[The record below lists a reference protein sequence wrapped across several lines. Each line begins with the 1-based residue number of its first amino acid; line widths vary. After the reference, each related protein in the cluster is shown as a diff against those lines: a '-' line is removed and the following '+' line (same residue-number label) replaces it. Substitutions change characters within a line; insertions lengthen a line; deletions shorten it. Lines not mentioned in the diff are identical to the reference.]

1 MNFKDKNVWIHIVF
15 IALIVIIA
23 GVSAFRLYRWNKGTR
38 NPEADIEQVDPS
50 EFDTETMDMILPMDG
65 SLLEGHEDDGE
76 LTILCLGN
84 NPFSDERGEN
94 GLAAKIA
101 EKTNATVYNCA
112 FPDSSVAC
120 KYAEYNPSYTR
131 DHFNLY
137 YVVTFL
143 EQNQFTAIESIAK
156 DEPDSRY
163 LEAVEE
169 LKTVDMSKVD
179 VLLVMYDS
187 TDYNIGTPSDN
198 PDNPND
204 ATAFTGGL
212 KVSLDKIK
220 ANWPYI
226 RIFVMSSD
234 LCTVQG

>member
-131 DHFNLY
+131 DHFNL
-137 YVVTFL
+137 
-143 EQNQFTAIESIAK
+143 
-156 DEPDSRY
+156 
-163 LEAVEE
+163 
-169 LKTVDMSKVD
+169 
-179 VLLVMYDS
+179 
-187 TDYNIGTPSDN
+187 
-198 PDNPND
+198 
-204 ATAFTGGL
+204 
-212 KVSLDKIK
+212 
-220 ANWPYI
+220 
-226 RIFVMSSD
+226 
-234 LCTVQG
+234 

>member
-23 GVSAFRLYRWNKGTR
+23 GVSAFRLYRWNKGSR

-156 DEPDSRY
+156 DEPDPIEDR
-163 LEAVEE
+163 
-169 LKTVDMSKVD
+169 
-179 VLLVMYDS
+179 
-187 TDYNIGTPSDN
+187 GH
-198 PDNPND
+198 
-204 ATAFTGGL
+204 
-212 KVSLDKIK
+212 
-220 ANWPYI
+220 
-226 RIFVMSSD
+226 
-234 LCTVQG
+234 VQGGCAFGHV

>member
-169 LKTVDMSKVD
+169 LKTVDMSRWMCFWSCMTVRTIILE
-179 VLLVMYDS
+179 LLP
-187 TDYNIGTPSDN
+187 I
-198 PDNPND
+198 
-204 ATAFTGGL
+204 
-212 KVSLDKIK
+212 
-220 ANWPYI
+220 I
-226 RIFVMSSD
+226 RTIRMM
-234 LCTVQG
+234 